1 MSYSSN
7 YWIEDTTT
15 GGIKFKVNTLL
26 PFEYQ
31 FYSISKTEGYEPES
45 SEPTNASPAST
56 EPTVT
61 IEDMGTWY
69 KMSVVNETG
78 DTLSDYWVE
87 YIPASDLTL
96 TSTSDSLRIVQIDHG
111 VSFEP
116 HKDLFE
122 DCIMYLDFMGDDKD
136 VMGNYDGTVT
146 GATLTSDNFG
156 ITNAAYSYD
165 GTDDYCALSTIPKLQ
180 NGSQTFIFKVPPHP
194 SHATGLIQHRNVVV
208 TLSTLHYMAVQIW
221 TGRDGTG
228 LYIGCNTVMSIDD
241 DVWHIA
247 TIGWDVDENYYV
259 IIDGNEVEVTP
270 TSSTS
275 GYSHNYNYL
284 MRWRYT
290 SGDANYYTSGQVALF
305 MMFNTYNKERDLVLN
320 KLLSRGY
327 PYPIMTNTSGGL
339 LE

>member
-1 MSYSSN
+1 MMSFN

-69 KMSVVNETG
+69 KMMVVNETG

-87 YIPASDLTL
+87 YTPTSSLSL
-96 TSTSDSLRIVQIDHG
+96 TSTSDSLRITQVDHG

-165 GTDDYCALSTIPKLQ
+165 GTDDYCALSTIPELQ
-180 NGSQTFIFKVPPHP
+180 NGSQTFICKVPPHP

-208 TLSTLHYMAVQIW
+208 TLSKLHYMAVQIW
-221 TGRDGTG
+221 TGRDGIG
-228 LYIGCNTVMSIDD
+228 SYIGCNTVMSIDD

-275 GYSHNYNYL
+275 RFSHNYNYL

-290 SGDANYYTSGQVALF
+290 NYDANYYTSGQVALF